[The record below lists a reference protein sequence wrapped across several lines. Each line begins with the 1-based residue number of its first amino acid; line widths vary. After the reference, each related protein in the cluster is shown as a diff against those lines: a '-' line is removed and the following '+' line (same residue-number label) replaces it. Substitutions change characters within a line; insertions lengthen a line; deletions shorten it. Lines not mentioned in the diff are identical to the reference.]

1 MMATKLVGGRLKA
14 FSGLAT
20 KEDFFIFGFPK
31 KKNSYHDYWKK
42 PQKCTC
48 TSDWA
53 TKRDWQ
59 LMKKVL

>member
-31 KKNSYHDYWKK
+31 KKIVTMITERSHKNVPALVTGPPRGIDN
-42 PQKCTC
+42 
-48 TSDWA
+48 
-53 TKRDWQ
+53 
-59 LMKKVL
+59 